1 MAEIMEKSPFI
12 EETLSKL
19 IDSSAFWGASG
30 VIIGAIIGGAIT
42 YIVAK
47 QSQKIELK
55 KQKADF
61 LLYLL
66 TNINS
71 AYSELMYVY
80 SLKSK
85 FKCEKE
91 RATLLFNF
99 STQNFYLISEEGIEK
114 ITNLQDDL
122 ILKSR
127 NKDELTLTQSIDS
140 LYSALIKYLYDSR
153 KQIYAE
159 LKELHDKK

>member
-1 MAEIMEKSPFI
+1 MAEIIEKSHFI
-12 EETLSKL
+12 EMFSKL
-19 IDSSAFWGASG
+19 IDSSAFWAAFG
-30 VIIGAIIGGAIT
+30 VIIGAIIGGTIT
-42 YIVAK
+42 YVVAK
-47 QSQKIELK
+47 QSQKIELG

-66 TNINS
+66 TNINN

-80 SLKSK
+80 SLKSN
-85 FKCEKE
+85 FKSEKE

-99 STQNFYLISEEGIEK
+99 STQNFYLISEEGLEK
-114 ITNLQDDL
+114 ITDLQDDL
-122 ILKSR
+122 ILKSS
-127 NKDELTLTQSIDS
+127 NKDELILTQSIDS
-140 LYSALIKYLYDSR
+140 LYSALITYLYDSR